1 MQAEWQ
7 GSAVGGGLVVVFMLT
22 IGAVPF
28 GVALLKGAL
37 WSAVVGGLLIGLLAF
52 IDRNGSGLRGQV
64 LRPGRAAVI
73 VSVLVG
79 AGVRMLIA

>member
-7 GSAVGGGLVVVFMLT
+7 ESALGGGLVVVFMLT

-37 WSAVVGGLLIGLLAF
+37 WAAVAGGLLIALLTF
-52 IDRNGSGLRGQV
+52 IDRSGSGLRGQV

-73 VSVLVG
+73 FSVLLGVG
-79 AGVRMLIA
+79 ARMLIP